1 MFSFL
6 SKKERIYYIYVL
18 EMFFY
23 LQGIADLKFVIDFF
37 RVWILSG
44 SFFLIKMGAIGP
56 RMGFFF
62 FFFNFVSIK
71 FCLDV
76 S

>member
-1 MFSFL
+1 
-6 SKKERIYYIYVL
+6 
-18 EMFFY
+18 MFFY
-23 LQGIADLKFVIDFF
+23 LQGIANLRFVIDFL

-44 SFFLIKMGAIGP
+44 SFILKKKKKIGRAIGP
-56 RMGFFF
+56 RMGFF

>member
-1 MFSFL
+1 
-6 SKKERIYYIYVL
+6 
-18 EMFFY
+18 MFFY

-44 SFFLIKMGAIGP
+44 SFILKKMGAIGP
-56 RMGFFF
+56 RMG

>member
-23 LQGIADLKFVIDFF
+23 LQGIADLRFVIDFL

-44 SFFLIKMGAIGP
+44 SFILKKMGAIGP
-56 RMGFFF
+56 RMG